1 MTPETSTENQERP
14 TALPPARGSATVTKQ
29 GALDMQVCVPAEWT
43 DEQVKAFADQENPCG
58 TSHGW
63 QIRREGD
70 KALAGAKER
79 VQCSSLSSNVHVMLD
94 A

>member
-1 MTPETSTENQERP
+1 MKAKTDTPGVDP
-14 TALPPARGSATVTKQ
+14 RGSATVTKQ
-29 GALDMQVCVPAEWT
+29 GIFDMQVCVPAEWT
-43 DEQVKAFADQENPCG
+43 DEQVKTFADRENPCG

-70 KALAGAKER
+70 KALVGAKER
-79 VQCSSLSSNVHVMLD
+79 VQCASLSSHVHVMLM